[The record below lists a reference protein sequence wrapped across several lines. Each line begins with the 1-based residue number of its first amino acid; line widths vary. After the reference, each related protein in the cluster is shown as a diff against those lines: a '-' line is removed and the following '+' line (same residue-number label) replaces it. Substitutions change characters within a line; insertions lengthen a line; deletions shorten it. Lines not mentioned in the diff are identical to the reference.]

1 MSLEDIPHD
10 TSSILKEYLKYHVQY
25 TEKYGEKTIILMM
38 IGSFYE
44 CYSVHNDMVQIGPD
58 LQYFSN
64 LLNIQVSRRN
74 KNIPEIDFHNWSLLG
89 VPSISL
95 IKYRDVLLNYG
106 YTIVLVDQVSS
117 PPNPERKVTEI
128 ISPSTIIDAYDNQ
141 DSHYLLSFYMNQY
154 LTNTY
159 EKLLMIGISAI
170 DITTGVNYVH
180 KIQSSLKDNK
190 LWKDELYRITHNY
203 NPSEIIFQYDKDIE
217 LDNDEIASVL
227 CIDLSKIHINT
238 INIESIHMISY
249 QNDFLKKVFK
259 YNSYLSTLEYLNL
272 ENEPDITFSYI
283 YMIQFIYEHKIENIQ
298 NIQRPIS
305 KENDKY
311 LSLSYNCIHQLYI
324 TDTHEHK
331 SEKYNSLLSILNL
344 CNTAIGRR
352 LCKERILYPI
362 IDIDILNQ
370 RYNDIEM
377 FQTVIDNE
385 YIYDKII
392 PYLKKIIDMERLHR
406 KISLQ
411 TIHPY
416 EYFSL
421 HYSYEYSKKILTQL
435 KESIPE
441 YSEKYEHMNNKLLQF
456 QDHYLSIF
464 NMTELEKWAIQSIE
478 TSIFQK
484 DVYPEIDKIDENIK
498 TEKRRLEIISSKLEK
513 YIDHKKEHLI
523 KLSYTEKYGWHLYM
537 TKNRGKIMMNC
548 LKKINL
554 DKLSFKD
561 NGVNFLT
568 INKSD
573 INIINR
579 GSDSHLV
586 LSYIDKSS
594 SIILSMNKKMQGLIK
609 EKYLFHINSIYENY
623 RDIMFEIVS
632 FIANVDLYSNIA
644 KLSIKNVY
652 CKPEIK
658 KHENKSYFRAQK
670 MRHPIVE
677 KIQNEIEYI
686 PNDIELSE
694 DGILLYGTNACGKST
709 LMKSVGLSIIMAQ
722 AGFYVPCESLIY
734 YPYTQIFTRILNND
748 NMFKGLSSF
757 AVEMSELRS
766 LLLRGNHRSLVL
778 GDELCSGTENI
789 SALSIVS
796 AGLKSLHDMKC
807 SFIFTSH
814 LHQLMD
820 IQEINELN
828 RLRVYHM
835 KIIYDQENDILIYD
849 RKLEHGS
856 GPAIYGLEVC
866 KAMGLENEF
875 ISFARKIQLK
885 ITNDP
890 DTLMNNKKSQYNSEL
905 MMDHCMVCNIKED
918 SLETHHIKEQQ
929 DADQNNIINH
939 FHKNKKHNL
948 VPLCKSCHHKV
959 TYGTLRI
966 YGYIQTNEGIKLNY
980 EYVEDNNQS
989 TRKKKYSKKDIDII
1003 LKYKDDIN
1011 NKSIKKS
1018 NVVKT
1023 LELDNHIQISIQTL
1037 NKIIKGEY

>member
-10 TSSILKEYLKYHVQY
+10 TSSILKEYLKYHVVY

-44 CYSVHNDMVQIGPD
+44 CYSVHNEKVQIGPD

-74 KNIPEIDFHNWSLLG
+74 KNIPDIDFHNWSLLG

-95 IKYRDVLLNYG
+95 MKYRDVLLNHG

-128 ISPSTIIDAYDNQ
+128 ISPSTIIDVYDNQ
-141 DSHYLLSFYMNQY
+141 DSHYLLSFYINQY
-154 LTNTY
+154 QTNTY
-159 EKLLMIGISAI
+159 EKILIIGISAI
-170 DITTGVNYVH
+170 DITTGVNYIH
-180 KIQSSLKDNK
+180 KIQSSFKDNK

-203 NPSEIIFQYDKDIE
+203 NPSEIIFNYGKDIGFEPDE
-217 LDNDEIASVL
+217 LTSIL
-227 CIDLSKIHINT
+227 CLDHSQIHINT
-238 INIESIHMISY
+238 INLESIHLISY
-249 QNDFLKKVFK
+249 QNSFLNKVFK
-259 YNSYLSTLEYLNL
+259 HNSYLSTLEYLNL
-272 ENEPDITFSYI
+272 ENESDITYSYI

-298 NIQRPIS
+298 NIQIPVL

-324 TDTHEHK
+324 TDAHEHK
-331 SEKYNSLLSILNL
+331 TEKYNSLLSILNL

-352 LCKERILYPI
+352 LCKERLLYPI
-362 IDIDILNQ
+362 IDVDQLNQ
-370 RYNDIEM
+370 RYSDIEI
-377 FQTVIDNE
+377 FQKNTQGC
-385 YIYDKII
+385 YIYEKII
-392 PYLKKIIDMERLHR
+392 PHLKKIIDIERLHR

-421 HYSYEYSKKILTQL
+421 HYSYEYCKKIYIQL
-435 KESIPE
+435 KESIPN
-441 YSEKYEHMNNKLLQF
+441 YSDKYNDMNDKLLQF
-456 QDHYLSIF
+456 QDYYLSIF
-464 NMTELEKWAIQSIE
+464 NMTELEKWSLQSIE

-484 DVYPEIDKIDENIK
+484 NVYPEIDEIDEHIK
-498 TEKRRLEIISSKLEK
+498 TEKRRLEKIASKLEK

-537 TKNRGKIMMNC
+537 TKNRGKLMMDC

-554 DKLSFKD
+554 EKISFKD
-561 NGVNFLT
+561 NENIFLT
-568 INKSD
+568 IDKKD
-573 INIINR
+573 ITIITR
-579 GSDSHLV
+579 GSECHLV

-594 SIILSMNKKMQGLIK
+594 SLILSMNKKMQGLIK
-609 EKYLFHINSIYENY
+609 EKYLFHINYIYDKY
-623 RDIMFEIVS
+623 RTDMFRMVS
-632 FIANVDLYSNIA
+632 FVGSVDLYSNIA
-644 KLSIKNVY
+644 KLSITNVY

-658 KHENKSYFRAQK
+658 ENKNKSYFQAK
-670 MRHPIVE
+670 KIRHPIVE
-677 KIQNEIEYI
+677 KIQDDIEYI

-722 AGFYVPCESLIY
+722 AGFYVPCESFIY

-766 LLLRGNHRSLVL
+766 LLLRGNRRSLIL

-796 AGLKSLHDMKC
+796 AGLKTLHDMKC

-814 LHQLMD
+814 LHQLMEIED
-820 IQEINELN
+820 IHELD
-828 RLRVYHM
+828 RLKVYHM
-835 KIIYDQENDILIYD
+835 KIIYDKEKDILIYD

-866 KAMGLENEF
+866 KAMGLEKDF

-885 ITNDP
+885 ITTDSEK
-890 DTLMNNKKSQYNSEL
+890 LINNKKSHYNSEV
-905 MMDHCMVCNIKED
+905 MMDHCMICNLKGD
-918 SLETHHIKEQQ
+918 ALETHHIKEQQ
-929 DADQNNIINH
+929 DADSNNNINH
-939 FHKNKKHNL
+939 YHKNKKHNL
-948 VPLCKSCHHKV
+948 VPLCKSCHQKV
-959 TYGTLRI
+959 TFGKLRI
-966 YGYIQTNEGIKLNY
+966 YGYIQTNEGIQLNY

-989 TRKKKYSKKDIDII
+989 TRKKKCTQGDIDII
-1003 LKYKDDIN
+1003 LKYKEEIED
-1011 NKSIKKS
+1011 KRIKKS
-1018 NVVKT
+1018 HLIKK
-1023 LELDNHIQISIQTL
+1023 LELEENIHISTQTL
-1037 NKIIKGEY
+1037 TKIINGNY